1 MRPPSWPRSLCEG
14 QPEKRSAQS
23 VAGRRLQQ
31 SVHVHKPSLLILTL
45 FVVLGS
51 QVPHWPCD
59 RWASLC
65 HPLPRALS
73 GAGTAKGCSVVTSH
87 GSELRGAQTKT
98 TQPFLEKRVMGRHV
112 LEAPGARP
120 RVGWTRKGSTRVIL
134 VCFSAPLGQG
144 LAPSHPQTPLLSC
157 CSGGDWHSRSEYL
170 RVPDD

>member
-1 MRPPSWPRSLCEG
+1 M
-14 QPEKRSAQS
+14 
-23 VAGRRLQQ
+23 
-31 SVHVHKPSLLILTL
+31 
-45 FVVLGS
+45 
-51 QVPHWPCD
+51 
-59 RWASLC
+59 
-65 HPLPRALS
+65 
-73 GAGTAKGCSVVTSH
+73 VTSH

-98 TQPFLEKRVMGRHV
+98 TQPFLEKRVMGCHV

-157 CSGGDWHSRSEYL
+157 CAGGDWHSRSEYL